1 VLYAICKP
9 QADKQQITDEAFG
22 EGLAGNSIDDATGAL
37 LEALINYFPE
47 SRRRLLRKA
56 AEKQKLIETRGI
68 SAIEKRLDDPN
79 LVDKIV
85 EDLERKLAVPT
96 LSDSSS
102 DLPASSE
109 SIGNLGIQ
117 GSEAGTALRRLLTLG
132 AAESEKF
139 QKVFGV
145 ATKDAQGNA
154 RDLVDILG
162 EVAAASANMGSGDR
176 AQAFNEVFGLMGI
189 TSASAIGKTV
199 TDTKKLLADLKKSN
213 GIADKTAR
221 DMDAGIG
228 GAFRI
233 LKSSIEGVAIAI
245 GESLDLSVTKMMNA
259 ISRALSGLIEWIGKN
274 QEVVKKVALI
284 VAGVVAVGAA
294 FIGIGSAAGVAAF
307 AVGGLAS
314 MFSLVGTAI
323 GVLVTMIGALFT
335 PIGLVV
341 AAVAALG
348 AYFIYSSGIAGEAIE
363 YLKGVFETLKADT
376 IKAFGAIANALAAGD
391 ITAAAN
397 VLWTY
402 LKLQWIKGTTYLK
415 GVWADFTSYLS
426 DVWGDTAYAIG
437 DVLISALSGLAS
449 VWNATLGFMADGWT
463 ILTTSVQKGWNST
476 IGFLKKGFIRLRELV
491 DIAGDVS
498 VQIGG
503 VLINAL
509 AGVETAWV
517 ETIDYLAD
525 TWSVFVAQVKSMWN
539 SLAVKRPPT
548 RSCMSGQT
556 VEPLIRQ
563 LQPMP
568 FCHTIAAIN
577 AI

>member
-1 VLYAICKP
+1 M
-9 QADKQQITDEAFG
+9 
-22 EGLAGNSIDDATGAL
+22 
-37 LEALINYFPE
+37 
-47 SRRRLLRKA
+47 
-56 AEKQKLIETRGI
+56 
-68 SAIEKRLDDPN
+68 
-79 LVDKIV
+79 
-85 EDLERKLAVPT
+85 
-96 LSDSSS
+96 
-102 DLPASSE
+102 
-109 SIGNLGIQ
+109 
-117 GSEAGTALRRLLTLG
+117 GT
-132 AAESEKF
+132 
-139 QKVFGV
+139 
-145 ATKDAQGNA
+145 
-154 RDLVDILG
+154 
-162 EVAAASANMGSGDR
+162 GDR

-363 YLKGVFETLKADT
+363 YLKASS
-376 IKAFGAIANALAAGD
+376 
-391 ITAAAN
+391 
-397 VLWTY
+397 
-402 LKLQWIKGTTYLK
+402 KL
-415 GVWADFTSYLS
+415 
-426 DVWGDTAYAIG
+426 
-437 DVLISALSGLAS
+437 
-449 VWNATLGFMADGWT
+449 
-463 ILTTSVQKGWNST
+463 
-476 IGFLKKGFIRLRELV
+476 
-491 DIAGDVS
+491 
-498 VQIGG
+498 
-503 VLINAL
+503 
-509 AGVETAWV
+509 
-517 ETIDYLAD
+517 
-525 TWSVFVAQVKSMWN
+525 
-539 SLAVKRPPT
+539 
-548 RSCMSGQT
+548 
-556 VEPLIRQ
+556 
-563 LQPMP
+563 
-568 FCHTIAAIN
+568 
-577 AI
+577 

>member
-1 VLYAICKP
+1 
-9 QADKQQITDEAFG
+9 
-22 EGLAGNSIDDATGAL
+22 
-37 LEALINYFPE
+37 
-47 SRRRLLRKA
+47 
-56 AEKQKLIETRGI
+56 
-68 SAIEKRLDDPN
+68 
-79 LVDKIV
+79 
-85 EDLERKLAVPT
+85 
-96 LSDSSS
+96 
-102 DLPASSE
+102 
-109 SIGNLGIQ
+109 
-117 GSEAGTALRRLLTLG
+117 
-132 AAESEKF
+132 
-139 QKVFGV
+139 
-145 ATKDAQGNA
+145 
-154 RDLVDILG
+154 
-162 EVAAASANMGSGDR
+162 
-176 AQAFNEVFGLMGI
+176 MGI

-426 DVWGDTAYAIG
+426 MFGATP
-437 DVLISALSGLAS
+437 LMRLA
-449 VWNATLGFMADGWT
+449 M
-463 ILTTSVQKGWNST
+463 
-476 IGFLKKGFIRLRELV
+476 
-491 DIAGDVS
+491 
-498 VQIGG
+498 
-503 VLINAL
+503 
-509 AGVETAWV
+509 
-517 ETIDYLAD
+517 
-525 TWSVFVAQVKSMWN
+525 
-539 SLAVKRPPT
+539 
-548 RSCMSGQT
+548 C
-556 VEPLIRQ
+556 
-563 LQPMP
+563 
-568 FCHTIAAIN
+568 
-577 AI
+577 